1 MVTDASSG
9 TVNVQATKALKQQV
23 ISELLPLPFVGP
35 ALADIVRLH
44 AANPTNDFPCIKRG
58 LQTHNGYPPSVL
70 YRVCA
75 TLLAPGGHKP
85 RKKSTAWLAW
95 SVPGTRAPPSQ
106 VYFVIDGETMEVS
119 TEGSGSHTP
128 QNRGKPQSHLLFPL
142 ERSSPWRSKMFMRF
156 IAENM

>member
-1 MVTDASSG
+1 MDRSSTG
-9 TVNVQATKALKQQV
+9 HGWYVPSNCVACLQWIALF
-23 ISELLPLPFVGP
+23 SG
-35 ALADIVRLH
+35 
-44 AANPTNDFPCIKRG
+44 G

-75 TLLAPGGHKP
+75 TLLVPGGHKP

-128 QNRGKPQSHLLFPL
+128 QNRGKPRSHLLFPL
-142 ERSSPWRSKMFMRF
+142 ECSSPWRSKMFMRF